1 MKTPYTNL
9 GHLCACPFPTQK
21 YIDWI
26 IKEMVPVREVRS
38 KDNEKRKE
46 RQYSFLSTLGPC
58 FVSCARINQTIEIK
72 GSILNLLG

>member
-38 KDNEKRKE
+38 KDNEKR
-46 RQYSFLSTLGPC
+46 YIFFLGTLGPC
-58 FVSCARINQTIEIK
+58 FISCARINQTIEIK
-72 GSILNLLG
+72 GSI

>member
-38 KDNEKRKE
+38 KDNEKR
-46 RQYSFLSTLGPC
+46 YILS
-58 FVSCARINQTIEIK
+58 
-72 GSILNLLG
+72 